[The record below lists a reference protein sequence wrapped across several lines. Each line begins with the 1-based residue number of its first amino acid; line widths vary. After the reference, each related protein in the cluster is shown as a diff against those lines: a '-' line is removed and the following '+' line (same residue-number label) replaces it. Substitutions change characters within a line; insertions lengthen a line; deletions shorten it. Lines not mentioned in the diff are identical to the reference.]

1 HLPVVASLLDEDL
14 RAAANDVP
22 ETVQDAYARQAAARV
37 EEDYRRTALT
47 LRDAGALVVRAPAR
61 GFGAAA
67 VNTYLHVKA
76 RGLL

>member
-1 HLPVVASLLDEDL
+1 MAWPVDHVKLDRV
-14 RAAANDVP
+14 RALMKDQDVS
-22 ETVQDAYARQAAARV
+22 
-37 EEDYRRTALT
+37 
-47 LRDAGALVVRAPAR
+47 ALVVRAPAR

>member
-1 HLPVVASLLDEDL
+1 MTPPSS
-14 RAAANDVP
+14 AAATPAPGGPVL
-22 ETVQDAYARQAAARV
+22 RRLLQA
-37 EEDYRRTALT
+37 EDPQHTALT
-47 LRDAGALVVRAPAR
+47 LRDSGALVVRAPAR